1 MVQEF
6 GGAWTLIKLDV
17 ISKYLQFYTT
27 ALGKKFKL
35 CYIDAFAGS
44 GEIRVRDIGQIPG
57 SAIRALDPP
66 FDKYVFVEKKP
77 TYSDLLRLR
86 LSKYSACSKA
96 TIIEEDCNNYLTHI
110 TSASW
115 FSCAWR
121 GVIFL
126 DPYSL
131 QVKWQTLIEIAKT
144 RAFDIWYLFPLMGLN
159 RLLRRDKDI
168 PVGHRAIIDKVLG
181 TTTWEDEIYRLS
193 PQMSFWGDEFEKNN
207 IDSMKNYVLQRLS
220 SVFPAVSPKALV
232 LRTVKTNSPLYLLC
246 FATSNPAEGA
256 MRLALRGANYI
267 LTHV

>member
-1 MVQEF
+1 MIQEF

-17 ISKYLQFYTT
+17 ISKYLQFYTI
-27 ALGKKFKL
+27 ALRNKFRL

-44 GEIRVRDIGQIPG
+44 GEISVRDIGQIPG
-57 SAIRALDPP
+57 SAIRALDFP
-66 FDKYVFVEKKP
+66 FDKYVFVEKDP
-77 TYSDLLRLR
+77 SYIALLKSR
-86 LSKYSACSKA
+86 LSKYSASSKV
-96 TIIEEDCNNYLTHI
+96 TIIQEDCNDYLTRI
-110 TSASW
+110 ASNSW
-115 FSCAWR
+115 LSSAWR

-131 QVKWQTLIEIAKT
+131 EVKWQTLIEIAKT
-144 RAFDIWYLFPLMGLN
+144 RVLDVWYLFPLMGLN